1 MSNFHFSR
9 RDALKTLAATSGSI
23 ISGATWAQS
32 AQGDLNIAVLS
43 QFSGNYATLG
53 PSILRGAQLIVE
65 ERGGKVLGRK
75 INLLQRDDE
84 GKPAVGVR
92 RITELVENEGVRYF
106 TGNASSAVG
115 LAEAEIAARSKVV
128 QFAGGGSDEFTGAR
142 CNDFTF
148 QWSAHPYT
156 ACSATLEYI
165 RKLHPNAKRIYTLTA
180 DYAFGH
186 SLLKYTQALA
196 PGLGFE
202 MIAGDRH
209 PANERQFTQYFNKA
223 FAAKPDVVL
232 LLTAGAD
239 FLAAARQLHSFGAK
253 NLVVGAPWAAEI
265 DDLKELTPNMRAW
278 LILGLNY
285 HAGIDNPVNKSFV
298 VSAVKKYKSV
308 PTYPMAMGYDTFRTL
323 FLAMEKAN
331 SVDPKVVAK
340 TLEGWRFDS
349 VHGSTQIDAKT
360 HQSLRPYYLARC
372 KAASEMKNADD
383 IAEIVYQG
391 NKPQPAELN
400 DCKRA

>member
-1 MSNFHFSR
+1 MSNTPFSR
-9 RDALKTLAATSGSI
+9 RDVLKALAATGGSMI
-23 ISGATWAQS
+23 GGVSWAQS
-32 AQGDLNIAVLS
+32 AQGPLNIAVIS

-53 PSILRGAQLIVE
+53 PSILRGAQLVVE
-65 ERGGKVLGRK
+65 ERGGAVLGRK
-75 INLLQRDDE
+75 INLFQRDDE

-92 RITELVENEGVRYF
+92 RLTELVENEGVRYF
-106 TGNASSAVG
+106 LGNASSAVG
-115 LAEAEIAARSKVV
+115 LAEADLAARSKVV

-142 CNDFTF
+142 CNDYTF

-165 RKLHPNAKRIYTLTA
+165 RKQYPKAKRVYTLTA

-196 PGLGFE
+196 GSLGFE
-202 MIAGDRH
+202 VVAGDKH
-209 PANERQFTQYFNKA
+209 PAGERQFTQYFNKA

-239 FLAAARQLHSFGAK
+239 FLAAVRQLHSFGAK
-253 NLVVGAPWAAEI
+253 DLVVGAPWAAEI
-265 DDLKELTPNMRAW
+265 DDLKELTPDMRSG
-278 LILGLNY
+278 LVLGLNY
-285 HAGIDNPVNKSFV
+285 HAGIDNPVNKAFV
-298 VSAVKKYKSV
+298 ARATQKFKSL
-308 PTYPMAMGYDTFRTL
+308 PTYPMAIGYDGFRTL

-331 SVDPKVVAK
+331 SVDPTAVAK
-340 TLEGWRFDS
+340 AMEGWRYDS
-349 VHGSTQIDAKT
+349 VHGSTLIEART
-360 HQSLRPYYLARC
+360 HQTTRPYYIARC
-372 KAASEMKNADD
+372 KGPGEMKGPDD
-383 IAEIVYQG
+383 IAEIVYEG